1 MNFIIGLFAKPIGS
15 LLAWIYGMVNN
26 YGLSIII
33 LTLLVRLL
41 ILPLYA
47 KQIKYQSKMTD
58 LQPKL
63 KEIQERYANDRET
76 LGQKTMELYR
86 QEGVSPS
93 SGCLP
98 LLIQMPIIMGLFA
111 LPRSPLTYM
120 TAPQMIAAVHESFL
134 WVKDLCQPDSW
145 ILPLIAGLSTYFTY
159 TVGAMGQGAS
169 GGDPTGAMNKM
180 MQYFFPIFIFLM
192 GRSFPAGLALYWAIG
207 NAFMIFQSFYMKKV
221 REKESIRDEIIQ
233 EEKENRRQAREA
245 AKKEA
250 KKK

>member
-33 LTLLVRLL
+33 LTLLVRLI

-47 KQIKYQSKMTD
+47 RQIKYQLKMTD

-63 KEIQERYANDRET
+63 KEIQEKYANDRQT
-76 LGQKTMELYR
+76 LSEKTLELYR

-111 LPRSPLTYM
+111 LLRSPLTYM

-145 ILPLIAGLSTYFTY
+145 ILPLIAGLSTYLTY
-159 TVGAMGQGAS
+159 TVGAMGNTS

-192 GRSFPAGLALYWAIG
+192 GRSFPAGLALYWAVG
-207 NAFMIFQSFYMKKV
+207 NMFMIFQGFYMKRV
-221 REKESIRDEIIQ
+221 RERESIRDEIIQ
-233 EEKENRRQAREA
+233 EEKENRRKAREA

-250 KKK
+250 KNK